1 MLGLTV
7 APRPSPPFDNELS
20 ENVDFECDP
29 GYGIYRVVSEF
40 GEQTKRTASD
50 ADRRWGFECKK
61 VLSGFYL
68 YRTFLLGGSQRLC
81 IPTCGLKLPGFKHL
95 VQC

>member
-7 APRPSPPFDNELS
+7 APRPPPPFDNELS

-29 GYGIYRVVSEF
+29 GYGIYRVVSQF
-40 GEQTKRTASD
+40 SGGNYRRKRSTSD

-68 YRTFLLGGSQRLC
+68 FWGGEVKDFVF
-81 IPTCGLKLPGFKHL
+81 PHVG
-95 VQC
+95 